1 MAVTMYGIPNCDT
14 VKKARRWLEARGI
27 AYDFHDYK
35 KAGVDQARL
44 EGWAADKGW
53 EALLNQRGTTFRKLD
68 DADKDD
74 IDSNKAVTLMVQNPS
89 MIKRP
94 VVEFGA
100 ESGGELLVGF
110 KEDEWD
116 AGFS

>member
-1 MAVTMYGIPNCDT
+1 MPNCDT
-14 VKKARRWLEARGI
+14 VKKACRWLEARGV

-35 KAGVDQARL
+35 KASVDPARVA
-44 EGWAADKGW
+44 GWVRDKGW

-68 DADKDD
+68 DADKAGL
-74 IDSNKAVTLMVQNPS
+74 DSNKAVTLMVQYPS
-89 MIKRP
+89 IIKRP
-94 VVEFGA
+94 VVEFG
-100 ESGGELLVGF
+100 GGLLVGF